1 MSKLTIVTRTLLL
14 AALPATLLA
23 QAPPVLVSIGDL
35 SPQEL
40 RTEGFALSA
49 PQTVHIEAVGA
60 AEVRDEKIWI
70 RGEHDPGYWRGNAW
84 ILNARTRE
92 VVWELRR
99 ADTKGGRKQLE
110 RFAGSLQL
118 PAGQYE
124 VYYASYSGLSNQ
136 NGGGLRWLIGTLKK
150 DEHYDHGMS
159 ENFRLIVR
167 GEGRALTQPE
177 LQRLRDD
184 YRSSA
189 IVKLTTLRS
198 SQYDQIGFQLSKPTE
213 VEIYALGEADAD
225 TNFDYGWIVNADTRE
240 KVWMMQFRRSQPA
253 GGARKNRVAHETR
266 VLPAG
271 RYAALYAL
279 DDSHDTREWNAAP
292 PFDPSFWGLTVRV
305 KPEDRANVTTF
316 AYDPTPAEQAIV
328 ALTRMRDSET
338 RTQGFTLTRPM
349 DVRVYALGE
358 GSENGMNDYGW
369 ILDAATRKRV
379 WVMDYDRTE
388 HAGGAEKN
396 RLAEQVLQLPAGS
409 YIVYY
414 QTDDSHAF
422 RSWNSTPP
430 VGADDWGISVFPAS
444 GELDRSALA
453 PFTESAAEST
463 NVIAQLVNVGDEEQR
478 SRTFSLGS
486 DADLRIYALGE
497 GTSGEMFDYA
507 WIENAR
513 TGRVVWEMTY
523 RMTSHA
529 GGAQKNRLYDDVI
542 RLPAGEYVLRYQS
555 DGSHSKSGWNADP
568 PFDPAKWGATVYQ
581 IPKK

>member
-1 MSKLTIVTRTLLL
+1 MPLTLAARALVV
-14 AALPATLLA
+14 AALPMFLHT
-23 QAPPVLVSIGDL
+23 QEPPVLVTIRDL

-40 RTEGFALSA
+40 RSEGFVLSS

-60 AEVRDEKIWI
+60 AEARHEKIWI
-70 RGEHDPGYWRGNAW
+70 RNENDPGYWRGNAW

-99 ADTKGGRKQLE
+99 AHTKEGRKDLE
-110 RFAGSLQL
+110 RFDGALQL
-118 PAGQYE
+118 NAGEYE
-124 VYYASYSGLSNQ
+124 VYYASYSGLTPQ
-136 NGGGLRWLIGTLKK
+136 NGNGIRWLIGTLRKGN
-150 DEHYDHGMS
+150 DNDNGMA
-159 ENFRLIVR
+159 ENFRLVLR
-167 GEGRALTQPE
+167 GDGRALTQPE

-184 YRSSA
+184 YRSNA
-189 IVKLTTLRS
+189 IVKLTTLRRS
-198 SQYDQIGFQLSKPTE
+198 EYDQIGFQLSKPTE
-213 VEIYALGEADAD
+213 VEIYALGEADTD
-225 TNFDYGWIVNADTRE
+225 NTFDYGWIVNADTRE
-240 KVWMMQFRRSQPA
+240 KVWTMQFRRSQPA

-271 RYAALYAL
+271 RYAAIYAL
-279 DDSHDTREWNAAP
+279 DDSHDPREWNAAP

-305 KPEDRANVTTF
+305 KPEDRANVSTF
-316 AYDPTPAEQAIV
+316 AYDPTPNDQAIV
-328 ALTRMRDSET
+328 ALTRMRDGET
-338 RTQGFTLTRPM
+338 RTQGFTLTKPL

-358 GSENGMNDYGW
+358 GDEDGMNDYGW

-379 WVMDYDRTE
+379 WVMDYNRTE
-388 HAGGAEKN
+388 HAGGADKN
-396 RLAEQVLQLPAGS
+396 RLADQVLRLPAGS

-422 RSWNSTPP
+422 RSWNSAPP

-444 GELDRSALA
+444 GTLDRSAIA
-453 PFTESAAEST
+453 PFTESAVEST
-463 NVIAQLVNVGDEEQR
+463 DVIAQLVNVGDEEQR
-478 SRTFSLGS
+478 SRSFSLQS
-486 DADLRIYALGE
+486 DADVRIYALGE
-497 GTSGEMFDYA
+497 GTGGEMFDYA

-542 RLPAGEYVLRYQS
+542 RLPAGQYVLRYQS

-568 PFDPAKWGATVYQ
+568 PFDPAKWGATLYQ
-581 IPKK
+581 VPKK